1 MNDTTSLKAKIA
13 GLLAKAERTDNEHER
28 DAFNAKAEQLMIKYG
43 IEQAEL
49 EAAGEVKPEEIIEVR
64 IPFTG
69 IYAVVMPDFVH
80 TVARALGN
88 LSVLQSTSWDKK
100 TRTAFVIGHK
110 SDVEAAQVLIASLQ
124 LQAQSAMKRWW
135 KSFDDK
141 AWMSN
146 MEQYKAR
153 RQFIVSF
160 SYGAADRIKSERR
173 TEEATVSAGAALV
186 LASKMDKVK
195 DHVQTKYNPRAS
207 RGGVQGGMAG
217 AAEGRSAG
225 RQANVGTTGISG
237 GRKSLNS

>member
-1 MNDTTSLKAKIA
+1 MNQQSLKDKIA

-28 DAFNAKAEQLMIKYG
+28 DAFNAKAESLMIKYG

-69 IYAVVMPDFVH
+69 IYNMVMPDFVH
-80 TVARALGN
+80 TVARSLGN

-100 TRTAFVIGHK
+100 TRTAYVIGHK

-124 LQAQSAMKRWW
+124 LQAMSAMKRWW

-141 AWMSN
+141 VWMSN

-153 RQFIVSF
+153 RQFIISF
-160 SYGAADRIKSERR
+160 GYGAADRIKSERR
-173 TEEATVSAGAALV
+173 TEEATASTGAALV
-186 LASKMDKVK
+186 LASKQDRVN
-195 DHVQTKYNPRAS
+195 DHVQQTYNPKKS

-217 AAEGRSAG
+217 HSEGRAAG
-225 RQANVGTTGISG
+225 RQANVGTTGIGG
-237 GRKSLNS
+237 GRKALNS

>member
-1 MNDTTSLKAKIA
+1 MNQQSLKDKIA

-69 IYAVVMPDFVH
+69 IYNMVMPDFVH
-80 TVARALGN
+80 TVCRALGN
-88 LSVLQSTSWDKK
+88 LSVLQSSSWDKK
-100 TRTAFVIGHK
+100 TRTAYIIGHK

-124 LQAQSAMKRWW
+124 LQAMSGMKRWW

-141 AWMSN
+141 VWMSN

-153 RQFIVSF
+153 RQFIISF
-160 SYGAADRIKSERR
+160 GYGAADRIKAERR
-173 TEEATVSAGAALV
+173 TEEEHVSTGAALV
-186 LASKMDKVK
+186 LASKQDRVN
-195 DHVQTKYNPRAS
+195 DWVQNTYNPKKS

-217 AAEGRSAG
+217 HSEGRAAG
-225 RQANVGTTGISG
+225 RQANVGTTGIGG
-237 GRKSLNS
+237 GRKALNS

>member
-28 DAFNAKAEQLMIKYG
+28 DAFNAKAEHLMLKYG

-49 EAAGEVKPEEIIEVR
+49 QAAGKVKAEEIIEVKL
-64 IPFTG
+64 PFTG
-69 IYAVVMPDFVH
+69 IYAVIMPDFTH
-80 TVARALGN
+80 SVAKALGN
-88 LSVLQSTSWDKK
+88 LTVLQAKSWDGK
-100 TRTAFVIGHK
+100 TRYAYVIGHK

-124 LQAQSAMKRWW
+124 LQAQSSMKRWW
-135 KSFDDK
+135 KTFDDK
-141 AWMSN
+141 TWMSN

-153 RQFIVSF
+153 RQFMMSF
-160 SYGAADRIKSERR
+160 GYGAADRIRSERR

-186 LASKMDKVK
+186 LASKQDLVNSY
-195 DHVQTKYNPRAS
+195 VQAAYNPKAA

-217 AAEGRSAG
+217 HSEGRAAG
-225 RQANVGTTGISG
+225 RQANVGTTAVGG